1 MPLIDMEIFLFF
13 DVFGIFVGFEFPR
26 SLYRDQRLR

>member
-13 DVFGIFVGFEFPR
+13 DVFGIFVGFEFSPEPV
-26 SLYRDQRLR
+26 S